1 MLKTMFIS
9 HIGEEAPVAAVLK
22 DWIESAF
29 VGEVKVFVSS
39 DSDDITAGDRWFE
52 RIEEALAETGML
64 LVICSPTSVNRS
76 WINFEAGAGWIK
88 QVPVIPICHSG
99 MPVNALPRPL
109 SIFEALD
116 ACQDDF
122 AKELIAAISKRFDFS
137 RVPRISY
144 EEMTAEVQAAL
155 SEILDHSGDFIK
167 EDEMGF
173 LDHLVATQER
183 FEQLARIISA
193 FGEDAGEVT
202 IETQPFVDQMN
213 EAQANKSEGSE
224 RRMQRIARQFGEMLE
239 TYAQK
244 LMHLNHKYEKV
255 LPEAERSLQYVIG
268 FQKSETNA
276 DFEAVETM
284 LTALDTT
291 ESSLENFKDTALTT
305 RGILDEMPNY
315 QRHMTRAIRSVVG
328 EYDTLT
334 KNLDTTLHFVR
345 RTRAR
350 VKTMIAL

>member
-9 HIGEEAPVAAVLK
+9 HIGEEALIAAVLK

-52 RIEEALAETGML
+52 RIEEALAETRML

-116 ACQDDF
+116 AGQDYF

-144 EEMTAEVQAAL
+144 EAMTSEVRAAL
-155 SEILDHSGDFIK
+155 SKTLDHSGDFTK
-167 EDEMGF
+167 DDEMGF

-183 FEQLARIISA
+183 IGQLTRIISA
-193 FGEDAGEVT
+193 FGEDADEATV
-202 IETQPFVDQMN
+202 ETQTFVDQIN
-213 EAQANKSEGSE
+213 EAQVNKSEGSE
-224 RRMQRIARQFGEMLE
+224 RRMQRIARKYGEVLE

-244 LMHLNHKYEKV
+244 LMNLNQEYEKV
-255 LPEAERSLQYVIG
+255 LPPVERSLQYVIG
-268 FQKSETNA
+268 FQKPETKP
-276 DFEAVETM
+276 DFEAIETM
-284 LTALDTT
+284 LTVLDTT
-291 ESSLENFKDTALTT
+291 ESSLVDFKDTAVTT
-305 RGILDEMPNY
+305 RGILDEIPNY
-315 QRHMTRAIRSVVG
+315 QRHMRRAIRSVVG
-328 EYDTLT
+328 EYDILT
-334 KNLDTTLHFVR
+334 KNLDATLHMVR
-345 RTRAR
+345 NTRAR
-350 VKTMIAL
+350 VRTMRSL